1 MEKEKYDTKFDVIVV
16 GAGPSGVSAAITLA
30 KANKKVLLIERG
42 DYAGSKNMYGG
53 IMYSHALNEI
63 FPNFLNEAPIERIT
77 KKHNY
82 FMMTEKEAVGV
93 SYSDKLSKDDENICF
108 TALRSKFDK
117 WCVEEAQKAGVIYA
131 PRTWVKNAII
141 KNNFVVGVKTEI
153 EEIYGSIVIIAD
165 GANSLLAKEI
175 GLRKDIDPKDV
186 ALAVKEVYQ
195 LDKNT
200 INERFNLLN
209 DKDGAMIECLGYP
222 FNEILGLSFVYTNS
236 DSVSVGV
243 GITLDELA
251 KNSLRPYDYLDQF
264 KNHPEIAPLIKG
276 GEMVEYSAHLI
287 PEGGYKKIPK
297 LYTNGAMVVGD
308 AAMFINNVNF
318 EGTNLALVSG
328 QLAAKA
334 AIVALDC
341 NDVSKNTLKLYEN
354 YIKES
359 FIYKD
364 LKSYKNIMEEV
375 KKRKKAFLD
384 FYPKQAT
391 LFFKNFVEASGVE
404 KRKVYLNFICQFFK
418 SRSFVELFK
427 DLFTLIKMFF
437 GVFIKWAIITN
448 YQLKQDFT
456 KSSH

>member
-131 PRTWVKNAII
+131 PRTLVKNAII

-276 GEMVEYSAHLI
+276 GEMVEYCAHLI

-437 GVFIKWAIITN
+437 GVFIK
-448 YQLKQDFT
+448 
-456 KSSH
+456 

>member
-1 MEKEKYDTKFDVIVV
+1 MEEIIKKNDTKFDVIVV

-30 KANKKVLLIERG
+30 RADKKVLLIERG

-53 IMYSHALNEI
+53 IMYAHALKEL

-82 FMMTEKEAVGV
+82 FMLTEKEAVGV
-93 SYSDKLSKDDENICF
+93 SYSDKLSKNDEDICF

-117 WCVEEAQKAGVIYA
+117 WCVEEAQKVGVIYA
-131 PRTWVKNAII
+131 PRTLVKNAIV

-153 EEIYGSIVIIAD
+153 EEIYASIVIIAD

-175 GLRKDIDPKDV
+175 GMRKDIEPKDV

-195 LDKNT
+195 LDKNI
-200 INERFNLLN
+200 INERFNLLD

-251 KNSLRPYDYLDQF
+251 KDSLRPYDYLDLF
-264 KNHPEIAPLIKG
+264 KNHPEIVPLIKG
-276 GEMVEYSAHLI
+276 AEMIEYSAHLI

-308 AAMFINNVNF
+308 AAMLINNVNF

-328 QLAAKA
+328 KLAAKA

-359 FIYKD
+359 FIYQD
-364 LKSYKNIMEEV
+364 LKSYKNIMEDV
-375 KKRKKAFLD
+375 KKRKKSFLD

-404 KRKVYLNFICQFFK
+404 KKKVYLNFIYQFFK
-418 SRSFVELFK
+418 SRSFIELFK
-427 DLFTLIKMFF
+427 DLFTLIKMFL
-437 GVFIKWAIITN
+437 GVFIK
-448 YQLKQDFT
+448 
-456 KSSH
+456 

>member
-1 MEKEKYDTKFDVIVV
+1 MGELIKRCDTNFDVIVV
-16 GAGPSGVSAAITLA
+16 GAGPSGVSAAISLA

-42 DYAGSKNMYGG
+42 DYAGAKNMYGG
-53 IMYSHALNEI
+53 IMYSHALNDI

-82 FMMTEKEAVGV
+82 LILTENEAVGI
-93 SYSDKLSKDDENICF
+93 SYSDKLLNSENNISF
-108 TALRSKFDK
+108 TAIRSKFDK
-117 WCVEEAQKAGVIYA
+117 WCVEEAQKADVIYA
-131 PRTWVKNAII
+131 PRTLVKNAIVR
-141 KNNFVVGVKTEI
+141 NNFVIGVKTEI
-153 EEIYGSIVIIAD
+153 EEIYASIVIIAD

-175 GLRKDIDPKDV
+175 GLRKDIEPKDV

-200 INERFNLLN
+200 INDKFNLIN

-222 FNEILGLSFVYTNS
+222 FNDVLGLSFVYTNS
-236 DSVSVGV
+236 DSVSIGI

-251 KNSLRPYDYLDQF
+251 KNSLKPYDYLDQF
-264 KNHPEIAPLIKG
+264 KNHPEISPLIKDG
-276 GEMVEYSAHLI
+276 KMIEYSAHLI

-297 LYTNGAMVVGD
+297 LYTNGAMVIGD
-308 AAMFINNVNF
+308 AAMLINNINF

-364 LKSYKNIMEEV
+364 LKSYKNIIESV
-375 KKRKKAFLD
+375 KKRKKSFLD

-391 LFFKNFVEASGVE
+391 LFFKTFVEASGVE

-418 SRSFVELFK
+418 SRSIIELFK
-427 DLFTLIKMFF
+427 DLFTLIKMFL
-437 GVFIKWAIITN
+437 GVFIR
-448 YQLKQDFT
+448 
-456 KSSH
+456 

>member
-131 PRTWVKNAII
+131 PRTLVKNAII

-153 EEIYGSIVIIAD
+153 EEIYCSIVIIAD

-264 KNHPEIAPLIKG
+264 KNHPEIAPLIKDA
-276 GEMVEYSAHLI
+276 EIIEYSAHLI

-437 GVFIKWAIITN
+437 GVFIK
-448 YQLKQDFT
+448 
-456 KSSH
+456 

>member
-1 MEKEKYDTKFDVIVV
+1 MKGTNPLDKKEKMEKEKYDTKFDVIVV

-131 PRTWVKNAII
+131 PRTLVKNAII

-404 KRKVYLNFICQFFK
+404 KRNVYLNFICQFFK
-418 SRSFVELFK
+418 SRSFIELFK

-437 GVFIKWAIITN
+437 GVFIK
-448 YQLKQDFT
+448 
-456 KSSH
+456 

>member
-131 PRTWVKNAII
+131 PRTLVKNAII

-264 KNHPEIAPLIKG
+264 KNHPEIAPLIKDA
-276 GEMVEYSAHLI
+276 EIIEYSAHLI

-391 LFFKNFVEASGVE
+391 LFFKNFVEAIVVE
-404 KRKVYLNFICQFFK
+404 KIKVYLNFICQFFK
-418 SRSFVELFK
+418 SRSFIELFK

-437 GVFIKWAIITN
+437 GVFIK
-448 YQLKQDFT
+448 
-456 KSSH
+456 

>member
-1 MEKEKYDTKFDVIVV
+1 MGELIKRCDTNFDVIVV
-16 GAGPSGVSAAITLA
+16 GAGPSGVSAAISLA

-42 DYAGSKNMYGG
+42 DYAGAKNMYGG
-53 IMYSHALNEI
+53 IMYSHALNDI

-82 FMMTEKEAVGV
+82 LILTENEAVGI
-93 SYSDKLSKDDENICF
+93 SYSDKLLNSENNISF
-108 TALRSKFDK
+108 TAIRSKFDK

-131 PRTWVKNAII
+131 PRTLVKNAIVR
-141 KNNFVVGVKTEI
+141 NNFVIGVKTEI
-153 EEIYGSIVIIAD
+153 EEIYASIVIIAD

-175 GLRKDIDPKDV
+175 GLRKDIEPKDV

-200 INERFNLLN
+200 INDKFNLIN

-222 FNEILGLSFVYTNS
+222 FNDVLGLSFVYTNS
-236 DSVSVGV
+236 DSVSIGI

-251 KNSLRPYDYLDQF
+251 KNSLKPYDYLDQF
-264 KNHPEIAPLIKG
+264 KNHPEISPLIKDG
-276 GEMVEYSAHLI
+276 KMIEYSAHLI

-297 LYTNGAMVVGD
+297 LYTNGAMVIGD
-308 AAMFINNVNF
+308 AAMLINNINF

-364 LKSYKNIMEEV
+364 LKSYKNIIESV
-375 KKRKKAFLD
+375 KKRKKSFLD

-391 LFFKNFVEASGVE
+391 LFFKTFVEASGVE

-418 SRSFVELFK
+418 SRSIIELFK
-427 DLFTLIKMFF
+427 DLFTLIKMFL
-437 GVFIKWAIITN
+437 GVFIR
-448 YQLKQDFT
+448 
-456 KSSH
+456 

>member
-131 PRTWVKNAII
+131 PRTLVKNAII

-276 GEMVEYSAHLI
+276 GEMVEYCAHLI

-427 DLFTLIKMFF
+427 DLFTLINMFF
-437 GVFIKWAIITN
+437 GVFIK
-448 YQLKQDFT
+448 
-456 KSSH
+456 

>member
-1 MEKEKYDTKFDVIVV
+1 MGELIKRCDTNFDVIVV
-16 GAGPSGVSAAITLA
+16 GAGPSGVSAAISLA

-42 DYAGSKNMYGG
+42 DYAGAKNMYGG
-53 IMYSHALNEI
+53 IMYSHALNDI

-82 FMMTEKEAVGV
+82 LILTENEAVGI
-93 SYSDKLSKDDENICF
+93 SYSDKLLNSENNISF
-108 TALRSKFDK
+108 TAIRSKFDK

-131 PRTWVKNAII
+131 PRTLVKNVIVR
-141 KNNFVVGVKTEI
+141 NNFVIGVKTEI
-153 EEIYGSIVIIAD
+153 EEIYASIVIIAD

-175 GLRKDIDPKDV
+175 GLRKDIEPKDV

-200 INERFNLLN
+200 INDKFNLIN

-222 FNEILGLSFVYTNS
+222 FNDVLGLSFVYTNS
-236 DSVSVGV
+236 DSVSIGI

-251 KNSLRPYDYLDQF
+251 KNSLKPYDYLDQF
-264 KNHPEIAPLIKG
+264 KNHPEISPLIKDG
-276 GEMVEYSAHLI
+276 KMIEYSAHLI

-297 LYTNGAMVVGD
+297 LYTNGAMVIGD
-308 AAMFINNVNF
+308 AAMLINNINF

-364 LKSYKNIMEEV
+364 LKSYKNIIESV
-375 KKRKKAFLD
+375 KKRKKSFLD

-391 LFFKNFVEASGVE
+391 LFFKTFVEASGVE

-418 SRSFVELFK
+418 SRSIIELFK
-427 DLFTLIKMFF
+427 DLFTLIKMFL
-437 GVFIKWAIITN
+437 GVFIR
-448 YQLKQDFT
+448 
-456 KSSH
+456 

>member
-53 IMYSHALNEI
+53 IMYSHALKEI

-131 PRTWVKNAII
+131 PRTLVKIAII

-391 LFFKNFVEASGVE
+391 IFFKNFVEASGVE

-437 GVFIKWAIITN
+437 GVFIK
-448 YQLKQDFT
+448 
-456 KSSH
+456 

>member
-1 MEKEKYDTKFDVIVV
+1 MKGTNPLDKKEKMVKEKYDTKFDVIVV

-131 PRTWVKNAII
+131 PRTLVKNAII

-276 GEMVEYSAHLI
+276 GEMVEYCAHLI

-418 SRSFVELFK
+418 SRSFIELFK

-437 GVFIKWAIITN
+437 GVFIK
-448 YQLKQDFT
+448 
-456 KSSH
+456 

>member
-117 WCVEEAQKAGVIYA
+117 WCVEETQKAGVIYA
-131 PRTWVKNAII
+131 PRTLVKNAII

-276 GEMVEYSAHLI
+276 GEMVEYCAHLI

-437 GVFIKWAIITN
+437 GVFIK
-448 YQLKQDFT
+448 
-456 KSSH
+456 

>member
-1 MEKEKYDTKFDVIVV
+1 MDELIKKDDTKFDVIVV

-30 KANKKVLLIERG
+30 RADKKVLLIERG

-63 FPNFLNEAPIERIT
+63 FPNFLKEAPIERIT
-77 KKHNY
+77 KKHSY
-82 FMMTEKEAVGV
+82 LIMTENEAVGV
-93 SYSDKLSKDDENICF
+93 SYSDKLSSNDENISF
-108 TALRSKFDK
+108 TALRGKFDK

-131 PRTWVKNAII
+131 PRTLVKNII
-141 KNNFVVGVKTEI
+141 VKNNFVIGVKTEI
-153 EEIYGSIVIIAD
+153 EEIYASIVIIAD
-165 GANSLLAKEI
+165 GTNSLLAKEI
-175 GLRKDIDPKDV
+175 GLRQDIEPKDV
-186 ALAVKEVYQ
+186 ALGVKEVYK
-195 LDKNT
+195 LDKNI

-209 DKDGAMIECLGYP
+209 DQDGAMIECLGYP

-243 GITLDELA
+243 GISLDELA
-251 KNSLRPYDYLDQF
+251 KSSLKPYDYLDQF

-276 GEMVEYSAHLI
+276 GEMIEYSAHLI

-297 LYTNGAMVVGD
+297 LYTNGAMIVGD
-308 AAMFINNVNF
+308 AAMLINNVNF

-334 AIVALDC
+334 AIIALDC
-341 NDVSKNTLKLYEN
+341 KDVGKNTLKLYEN

-364 LKSYKNIMEEV
+364 LKSYKNVMEDV
-375 KKRKKAFLD
+375 KRRKKSFLD

-391 LFFKNFVEASGVE
+391 LFFRDFVEANGVD
-404 KRKVYLNFICQFFK
+404 KRKVYLKFICNFFK
-418 SRSFVELFK
+418 SRSIIELFK
-427 DLFTLIKMFF
+427 DLFTILKMFF
-437 GVFIKWAIITN
+437 GVF
-448 YQLKQDFT
+448 T
-456 KSSH
+456 K

>member
-1 MEKEKYDTKFDVIVV
+1 MEEIIKKNDTKFDVIVV

-30 KANKKVLLIERG
+30 RADKKVLLIERG

-53 IMYSHALNEI
+53 IMYAHALKEL

-77 KKHNY
+77 KKYNY
-82 FMMTEKEAVGV
+82 FMLTEKEAVGV
-93 SYSDKLSKDDENICF
+93 SYSDKLSKNAEDICF

-117 WCVEEAQKAGVIYA
+117 WCVEEAQKNGVVYA
-131 PRTWVKNAII
+131 PRTLVKNAIV

-153 EEIYGSIVIIAD
+153 EEIYASIVIIAD

-175 GLRKDIDPKDV
+175 GLRKDIEPKDV

-195 LDKNT
+195 LDKNI
-200 INERFNLLN
+200 INERFNLLD

-251 KNSLRPYDYLDQF
+251 KDSLRPYDYLDLF

-276 GEMVEYSAHLI
+276 AEMIEYSAHLI
-287 PEGGYKKIPK
+287 PEGGCKKIPK

-308 AAMFINNVNF
+308 AAMLINNVNF

-328 QLAAKA
+328 KLAAKA

-359 FIYKD
+359 FIYQD
-364 LKSYKNIMEEV
+364 LKSYKNIMEDV
-375 KKRKKAFLD
+375 KKRKKSFLD

-404 KRKVYLNFICQFFK
+404 KKKVYLNFIYQFFK
-418 SRSFVELFK
+418 SRSFIELFK
-427 DLFTLIKMFF
+427 DLFTLIKMFL
-437 GVFIKWAIITN
+437 GVFIK
-448 YQLKQDFT
+448 
-456 KSSH
+456 

>member
-1 MEKEKYDTKFDVIVV
+1 MDEIIKKYNTKFDVIVV

-30 KANKKVLLIERG
+30 RANKKVVLLERG

-53 IMYSHALNEI
+53 IMYAHALNEI
-63 FPNFLNEAPIERIT
+63 FPNFLDEAPIERIT

-93 SYSDKLSKDDENICF
+93 SYSDKFSTDNKNISF
-108 TALRSKFDK
+108 TAIRSKFDK

-131 PRTWVKNAII
+131 PRTLVKNAIV
-141 KNNFVVGVKTEI
+141 KNNFVIGVKTEI
-153 EEIYGSIVIIAD
+153 EEIYAPIVIIAD

-175 GLRKDIDPKDV
+175 GLRKDIEPKDV
-186 ALAVKEVYQ
+186 VLAVKEVYK
-195 LDKNT
+195 LDKNI

-209 DKDGAMIECLGYP
+209 DNDGAMIECLGYP
-222 FNEILGLSFVYTNS
+222 FNEILGLSFLYTNS
-236 DSVSVGV
+236 DSISVGV

-251 KNSLRPYDYLDQF
+251 KNSLKPYDYLDQF
-264 KNHPEIAPLIKG
+264 KNHPEIVPLIKD
-276 GEMVEYSAHLI
+276 GEMIEYSAHLI

-308 AAMFINNVNF
+308 AAMLINNINF

-334 AIVALDC
+334 AVVALDC

-364 LKSYKNIMEEV
+364 LKSYKNIMDDV
-375 KKRKKAFLD
+375 KKRKKSFLD
-384 FYPKQAT
+384 FYPKQAAS
-391 LFFKNFVEASGVE
+391 FFRNFVEANGIE

-418 SRSFVELFK
+418 SRSIVELFK
-427 DLFTLIKMFF
+427 DLFTLIKMFL
-437 GVFIKWAIITN
+437 GVFIR
-448 YQLKQDFT
+448 
-456 KSSH
+456 

>member
-131 PRTWVKNAII
+131 PRTLVKNAII

-437 GVFIKWAIITN
+437 GVFIK
-448 YQLKQDFT
+448 
-456 KSSH
+456 

>member
-131 PRTWVKNAII
+131 PRTLVKNAII

-276 GEMVEYSAHLI
+276 GEMVEYCAHLI

-418 SRSFVELFK
+418 SRSFIELFK

-437 GVFIKWAIITN
+437 GVFIK
-448 YQLKQDFT
+448 
-456 KSSH
+456 

>member
-1 MEKEKYDTKFDVIVV
+1 MGELIKRCDTNFDVIVV
-16 GAGPSGVSAAITLA
+16 GAGSSGVSAAISLA

-42 DYAGSKNMYGG
+42 DYAGAKNMYGG
-53 IMYSHALNEI
+53 IMYSHALNDI

-82 FMMTEKEAVGV
+82 LILTENEAVGI
-93 SYSDKLSKDDENICF
+93 SYSDKLLNSDNNISF
-108 TALRSKFDK
+108 TAIRSKFDK

-131 PRTWVKNAII
+131 PRTLVKNAIVR
-141 KNNFVVGVKTEI
+141 NNFVIGVKTEI
-153 EEIYGSIVIIAD
+153 EEIYASIVIIAD

-175 GLRKDIDPKDV
+175 GLRKDIEPKDV

-200 INERFNLLN
+200 INDKFNLIN

-222 FNEILGLSFVYTNS
+222 FNDVLGLSFVYTNS
-236 DSVSVGV
+236 DSVSIGI

-251 KNSLRPYDYLDQF
+251 KNSLKPYDYLDQF
-264 KNHPEIAPLIKG
+264 KNHPEISPLIKDG
-276 GEMVEYSAHLI
+276 KMIEYSAHLI

-297 LYTNGAMVVGD
+297 LYTNGAMVIGD
-308 AAMFINNVNF
+308 AAMLINNINF

-364 LKSYKNIMEEV
+364 LKSYKNIIESV
-375 KKRKKAFLD
+375 KKRKKSFLD

-391 LFFKNFVEASGVE
+391 LFFKTFVEASGVE

-418 SRSFVELFK
+418 SRSIIELFK
-427 DLFTLIKMFF
+427 DLFTLIKMFL
-437 GVFIKWAIITN
+437 GVFIR
-448 YQLKQDFT
+448 
-456 KSSH
+456 

>member
-131 PRTWVKNAII
+131 PRTLVKNAII

-153 EEIYGSIVIIAD
+153 EEIYGSIVIVAD

-264 KNHPEIAPLIKG
+264 KNHPEIAPLIKDA
-276 GEMVEYSAHLI
+276 EIIEYSAHLI

-437 GVFIKWAIITN
+437 GVFIK
-448 YQLKQDFT
+448 
-456 KSSH
+456 

>member
-1 MEKEKYDTKFDVIVV
+1 
-16 GAGPSGVSAAITLA
+16 
-30 KANKKVLLIERG
+30 
-42 DYAGSKNMYGG
+42 
-53 IMYSHALNEI
+53 
-63 FPNFLNEAPIERIT
+63 
-77 KKHNY
+77 
-82 FMMTEKEAVGV
+82 MMTEKEAVGV

-131 PRTWVKNAII
+131 PRTLVKNAII

-236 DSVSVGV
+236 DSVSVGI

-276 GEMVEYSAHLI
+276 GEMVEYCAHLI

-375 KKRKKAFLD
+375 KKEKKPFWI
-384 FYPKQAT
+384 FTQSKQRFFSKT
-391 LFFKNFVEASGVE
+391 LLK
-404 KRKVYLNFICQFFK
+404 Q
-418 SRSFVELFK
+418 VELK
-427 DLFTLIKMFF
+427 KKSLFEFYLSIFQIT
-437 GVFIKWAIITN
+437 VF
-448 YQLKQDFT
+448 Y
-456 KSSH
+456 

>member
-30 KANKKVLLIERG
+30 RADKKVLLIERG

-53 IMYSHALNEI
+53 IMYAHALKEL

-82 FMMTEKEAVGV
+82 FMLTEKEAVGV
-93 SYSDKLSKDDENICF
+93 SYSDKLSKNDEDICF

-117 WCVEEAQKAGVIYA
+117 WCVEEAQKNGVVYA
-131 PRTWVKNAII
+131 PRTLVKNAIV

-153 EEIYGSIVIIAD
+153 EEIYSSIVIIAD

-175 GLRKDIDPKDV
+175 GMRKDIEPKDV
-186 ALAVKEVYQ
+186 ALAIKEVYQ
-195 LDKNT
+195 LDKNI
-200 INERFNLLN
+200 INERFNLLD

-251 KNSLRPYDYLDQF
+251 KDSLRPYDYLDLF
-264 KNHPEIAPLIKG
+264 KNHPEIVPLIKG
-276 GEMVEYSAHLI
+276 AEMIEYSAHLI

-308 AAMFINNVNF
+308 AAMLINNVNF

-328 QLAAKA
+328 KLAAKA

-359 FIYKD
+359 FIYQD
-364 LKSYKNIMEEV
+364 LKSYKNIMEDV
-375 KKRKKAFLD
+375 KKRKKSFLD

-404 KRKVYLNFICQFFK
+404 KKKVYLNFIYQFFK
-418 SRSFVELFK
+418 SRSFIELFK
-427 DLFTLIKMFF
+427 DLFTLIKMFL
-437 GVFIKWAIITN
+437 GVFIK
-448 YQLKQDFT
+448 
-456 KSSH
+456 

>member
-1 MEKEKYDTKFDVIVV
+1 MGELIKRCDTNFDVIVV
-16 GAGPSGVSAAITLA
+16 GAGPSGVSAAISLA

-42 DYAGSKNMYGG
+42 DYAGAKNMYGG
-53 IMYSHALNEI
+53 IMYSHALNDI
-63 FPNFLNEAPIERIT
+63 FTNFLNEAPIERIT

-82 FMMTEKEAVGV
+82 LILTENEAVGI
-93 SYSDKLSKDDENICF
+93 SYSDKLLNSENNISF
-108 TALRSKFDK
+108 TAIRSKFDK

-131 PRTWVKNAII
+131 PRTLVKNAIVR
-141 KNNFVVGVKTEI
+141 NNFVIGVKTEI
-153 EEIYGSIVIIAD
+153 EEIYASIVIIAD

-175 GLRKDIDPKDV
+175 GLRKDIEPKDV

-200 INERFNLLN
+200 INDKFNLIN

-222 FNEILGLSFVYTNS
+222 FNDVLGLSFVYTNS
-236 DSVSVGV
+236 DSVSIGI

-251 KNSLRPYDYLDQF
+251 KNSLKPYDYLDQF
-264 KNHPEIAPLIKG
+264 KNHPEISPLIKDG
-276 GEMVEYSAHLI
+276 KMIEYSAHLI

-297 LYTNGAMVVGD
+297 LYTNGAMVIGD
-308 AAMFINNVNF
+308 AAMLINNINF

-364 LKSYKNIMEEV
+364 LKSYKNIIESV
-375 KKRKKAFLD
+375 KKRKKSFLD

-391 LFFKNFVEASGVE
+391 LFFKTFVEASGVE

-418 SRSFVELFK
+418 SRSIIELFK
-427 DLFTLIKMFF
+427 DLFTLIKMFL
-437 GVFIKWAIITN
+437 GVFIR
-448 YQLKQDFT
+448 
-456 KSSH
+456 

>member
-131 PRTWVKNAII
+131 PRTLVKNAII

-236 DSVSVGV
+236 DSVSVGI

-276 GEMVEYSAHLI
+276 GEMVEYCAHLI

-437 GVFIKWAIITN
+437 GVFIK
-448 YQLKQDFT
+448 
-456 KSSH
+456 

>member
-1 MEKEKYDTKFDVIVV
+1 MGELIKRCDTNFDVIVV
-16 GAGPSGVSAAITLA
+16 GAGPSGVSAAISLA

-42 DYAGSKNMYGG
+42 DYAGAKNMYGG
-53 IMYSHALNEI
+53 IMYSHALNDI

-82 FMMTEKEAVGV
+82 LILTENEAVGI
-93 SYSDKLSKDDENICF
+93 SYSDKLLNSDNNISF
-108 TALRSKFDK
+108 TAIRSKFDK

-131 PRTWVKNAII
+131 PRTLVKNVIVR
-141 KNNFVVGVKTEI
+141 NNFVIGVKTEI
-153 EEIYGSIVIIAD
+153 EEIYASIVIIAD

-175 GLRKDIDPKDV
+175 GLRKDIEPKDV

-200 INERFNLLN
+200 INDKFNLIN

-222 FNEILGLSFVYTNS
+222 FNDVLGLSFVYTNS
-236 DSVSVGV
+236 DSVSIGI

-251 KNSLRPYDYLDQF
+251 KNSLKPYDYLDQF
-264 KNHPEIAPLIKG
+264 KNHPEISPLIKDG
-276 GEMVEYSAHLI
+276 KMIEYSAHLI

-297 LYTNGAMVVGD
+297 LYTNGAMVIGD
-308 AAMFINNVNF
+308 AAMLINNINF

-364 LKSYKNIMEEV
+364 LKSYKNIIESV
-375 KKRKKAFLD
+375 KKRKKSFLD

-391 LFFKNFVEASGVE
+391 LFFKTFVEASGVE

-418 SRSFVELFK
+418 SRSIIELFK
-427 DLFTLIKMFF
+427 DLFTLIKMFL
-437 GVFIKWAIITN
+437 GVFIR
-448 YQLKQDFT
+448 
-456 KSSH
+456 

>member
-131 PRTWVKNAII
+131 PRTLVKNAII

-264 KNHPEIAPLIKG
+264 KNHPEIAPLIKDA
-276 GEMVEYSAHLI
+276 EIIEYSAHLI

-437 GVFIKWAIITN
+437 GVFIK
-448 YQLKQDFT
+448 
-456 KSSH
+456 

>member
-1 MEKEKYDTKFDVIVV
+1 MGELIKRCDTNFDVIVV
-16 GAGPSGVSAAITLA
+16 GAGPSGVSAAISLA

-42 DYAGSKNMYGG
+42 DYAGAKNMYGG
-53 IMYSHALNEI
+53 IMYSHALNDI

-82 FMMTEKEAVGV
+82 LILTENEAVGI
-93 SYSDKLSKDDENICF
+93 SYSDKLLNSDNNISF
-108 TALRSKFDK
+108 TAIRSKFDK

-131 PRTWVKNAII
+131 PRTLVKNAIVR
-141 KNNFVVGVKTEI
+141 NNFVIGVKTEI
-153 EEIYGSIVIIAD
+153 EEIYASIVIIAD

-175 GLRKDIDPKDV
+175 GLRKDIEPKDV

-200 INERFNLLN
+200 INDKFNLIN

-222 FNEILGLSFVYTNS
+222 FNDVLGLSFVYTNS
-236 DSVSVGV
+236 DSVSIGI

-251 KNSLRPYDYLDQF
+251 KNSLKPYDYLDQF
-264 KNHPEIAPLIKG
+264 KNHPEISPLIKDG
-276 GEMVEYSAHLI
+276 KMIEYSAHLI

-297 LYTNGAMVVGD
+297 LYTNGAMVIGD
-308 AAMFINNVNF
+308 AAMLINNINF

-334 AIVALDC
+334 AIVVLDC

-364 LKSYKNIMEEV
+364 LKSYKNIIESV
-375 KKRKKAFLD
+375 KKRKKSFLD

-391 LFFKNFVEASGVE
+391 LFFKTFVEASGVE

-418 SRSFVELFK
+418 SRSIIELFK
-427 DLFTLIKMFF
+427 DLFTLIKMFL
-437 GVFIKWAIITN
+437 GVFIR
-448 YQLKQDFT
+448 
-456 KSSH
+456 

>member
-131 PRTWVKNAII
+131 PRTLVKNAII

-276 GEMVEYSAHLI
+276 GEMVEYCAHLI

-391 LFFKNFVEASGVE
+391 IFFKNFVEASGVE

-437 GVFIKWAIITN
+437 GVFIK
-448 YQLKQDFT
+448 
-456 KSSH
+456 

>member
-131 PRTWVKNAII
+131 PRTLVKNAII

-264 KNHPEIAPLIKG
+264 KNHPEIAPLIKDA
-276 GEMVEYSAHLI
+276 EIIEYSAHLI

-418 SRSFVELFK
+418 SRSFIELFK

-437 GVFIKWAIITN
+437 GVFIK
-448 YQLKQDFT
+448 
-456 KSSH
+456 

>member
-1 MEKEKYDTKFDVIVV
+1 MKGTNPLDKKEKMVKEKYDTKFDVIVV
-16 GAGPSGVSAAITLA
+16 GVGPSGVSAAITLA

-117 WCVEEAQKAGVIYA
+117 WCAEEAQKAGVIYA
-131 PRTWVKNAII
+131 PRTLVKNAII

-264 KNHPEIAPLIKG
+264 KNHPEIAPLIKDA
-276 GEMVEYSAHLI
+276 EIIEYSAHLI

-418 SRSFVELFK
+418 SRSFIELFK

-437 GVFIKWAIITN
+437 GVFIK
-448 YQLKQDFT
+448 
-456 KSSH
+456 

>member
-1 MEKEKYDTKFDVIVV
+1 MGELIKRCDTNFDVIVV
-16 GAGPSGVSAAITLA
+16 GAGPSGVSAAISLA

-42 DYAGSKNMYGG
+42 DYAGAKNMYGG
-53 IMYSHALNEI
+53 IMYSHALNDI

-82 FMMTEKEAVGV
+82 LILTENEAVGI
-93 SYSDKLSKDDENICF
+93 SYSDKLLNSDNNISF
-108 TALRSKFDK
+108 TAIRSKFDK

-131 PRTWVKNAII
+131 PRTLVKNAIVR
-141 KNNFVVGVKTEI
+141 NNFVIGVKTEI
-153 EEIYGSIVIIAD
+153 EEIYASIVIIAD

-175 GLRKDIDPKDV
+175 GLRKDIEPKDV

-200 INERFNLLN
+200 INDKFNLIN

-222 FNEILGLSFVYTNS
+222 FNDVLGLSFVYTNS
-236 DSVSVGV
+236 DSVSIGI

-251 KNSLRPYDYLDQF
+251 KNSLKPYDYLDQF
-264 KNHPEIAPLIKG
+264 KNHPEISPLIKDG
-276 GEMVEYSAHLI
+276 KMIEYSAHLI

-297 LYTNGAMVVGD
+297 LYTNGAMVIGD
-308 AAMFINNVNF
+308 AAMLINNINF

-364 LKSYKNIMEEV
+364 LKSYKNIIESV
-375 KKRKKAFLD
+375 KKRKKSFLD

-391 LFFKNFVEASGVE
+391 LFFKTFVEASGIE

-418 SRSFVELFK
+418 SRSIIELFK
-427 DLFTLIKMFF
+427 DLFTLIKMFL
-437 GVFIKWAIITN
+437 GVFIR
-448 YQLKQDFT
+448 
-456 KSSH
+456 

>member
-1 MEKEKYDTKFDVIVV
+1 MKGTNPLDKKEKMVKEKYDTKFDVIVV

-131 PRTWVKNAII
+131 PRTLVKNAII

-264 KNHPEIAPLIKG
+264 KNHPEIAPLIKDA
-276 GEMVEYSAHLI
+276 EIIEYSAHLI

-418 SRSFVELFK
+418 SRSFIELFK

-437 GVFIKWAIITN
+437 GVFIK
-448 YQLKQDFT
+448 
-456 KSSH
+456 

>member
-1 MEKEKYDTKFDVIVV
+1 MGELIKRCDTNFDVIVV
-16 GAGPSGVSAAITLA
+16 GAGPSGVSAAISLA

-42 DYAGSKNMYGG
+42 DYAGAKNMYGG
-53 IMYSHALNEI
+53 IMYSHALNDI

-82 FMMTEKEAVGV
+82 LILTENEAVGI
-93 SYSDKLSKDDENICF
+93 SYSDKLLNSDNNISF
-108 TALRSKFDK
+108 TAIRSKFDK

-131 PRTWVKNAII
+131 PRTLVKNAIVR
-141 KNNFVVGVKTEI
+141 NNFVIGVKTEI
-153 EEIYGSIVIIAD
+153 EEIYASIVIIAD

-175 GLRKDIDPKDV
+175 GLRKDIEPKDV

-200 INERFNLLN
+200 INDKFNLIN

-222 FNEILGLSFVYTNS
+222 FNDVLGLSFVYTNS
-236 DSVSVGV
+236 DSVSIGI

-251 KNSLRPYDYLDQF
+251 KNSLKPYDYLDQF
-264 KNHPEIAPLIKG
+264 KNHPEISPLIKDG
-276 GEMVEYSAHLI
+276 KMIEYSAHLI

-297 LYTNGAMVVGD
+297 LYTNGAMVIGD
-308 AAMFINNVNF
+308 AAMLINNINF

-364 LKSYKNIMEEV
+364 LKSYKNIIENV
-375 KKRKKAFLD
+375 KKRKKSFLD

-391 LFFKNFVEASGVE
+391 LFFKTFVEASGVE

-418 SRSFVELFK
+418 SRSIIELFK
-427 DLFTLIKMFF
+427 DLFTLIKMFL
-437 GVFIKWAIITN
+437 GVFIR
-448 YQLKQDFT
+448 
-456 KSSH
+456 

>member
-53 IMYSHALNEI
+53 IMYSHALKEI

-131 PRTWVKNAII
+131 PRTLVKNAII

-264 KNHPEIAPLIKG
+264 KNHPEIAPLIKDA
-276 GEMVEYSAHLI
+276 EIIEYSAHLI

-437 GVFIKWAIITN
+437 GVFIK
-448 YQLKQDFT
+448 
-456 KSSH
+456 

>member
-131 PRTWVKNAII
+131 PRTLVKNAII

-264 KNHPEIAPLIKG
+264 KNHPEIAPLIKDA
-276 GEMVEYSAHLI
+276 EIIEYSAHLI

-404 KRKVYLNFICQFFK
+404 KRNVYLNFICQFFK
-418 SRSFVELFK
+418 SRSFIELFK

-437 GVFIKWAIITN
+437 GVFIK
-448 YQLKQDFT
+448 
-456 KSSH
+456 

>member
-1 MEKEKYDTKFDVIVV
+1 MKGTNPLDKKEKMVKEKYDTKFDVIVV

-117 WCVEEAQKAGVIYA
+117 WCAEEAQKAGVIYA
-131 PRTWVKNAII
+131 PRTLVKNAII

-404 KRKVYLNFICQFFK
+404 KRNVYLNFICQFFK
-418 SRSFVELFK
+418 SRSFIELFK

-437 GVFIKWAIITN
+437 GVFIK
-448 YQLKQDFT
+448 
-456 KSSH
+456 

>member
-1 MEKEKYDTKFDVIVV
+1 MGELIKRCDTNFDVIVV
-16 GAGPSGVSAAITLA
+16 GAGPSGVSAAISLA

-42 DYAGSKNMYGG
+42 DYAGAKNMYGG
-53 IMYSHALNEI
+53 IMYSHALNDI

-82 FMMTEKEAVGV
+82 LILTENEAVGI
-93 SYSDKLSKDDENICF
+93 SYSDKLLNSDNNISF
-108 TALRSKFDK
+108 TAIRSKFDK

-131 PRTWVKNAII
+131 PRTLVKNAIVR
-141 KNNFVVGVKTEI
+141 NNFVIGVKTEI
-153 EEIYGSIVIIAD
+153 EEIYASIVIIAD

-175 GLRKDIDPKDV
+175 GLRKDIEPKDV

-200 INERFNLLN
+200 INDKFNLIN

-222 FNEILGLSFVYTNS
+222 FNDVLGLSFVYTNS
-236 DSVSVGV
+236 DSVSIGI

-251 KNSLRPYDYLDQF
+251 KNSLKPYDYLDQF
-264 KNHPEIAPLIKG
+264 KNHPEISPLIKDG
-276 GEMVEYSAHLI
+276 KMIEYSAHLI

-297 LYTNGAMVVGD
+297 LYTNGAMVIGD
-308 AAMFINNVNF
+308 AAMLINNINF

-364 LKSYKNIMEEV
+364 LKSYKNIIESV
-375 KKRKKAFLD
+375 KKRKKSFLD

-391 LFFKNFVEASGVE
+391 LFFKTFVEASGVE

-418 SRSFVELFK
+418 SRSIIELFK
-427 DLFTLIKMFF
+427 DLFTLIKMFL
-437 GVFIKWAIITN
+437 GVFIR
-448 YQLKQDFT
+448 
-456 KSSH
+456 